1 MKRFISFFIFLS
13 VLCIGSGV
21 IFLFPVQAQIQEED
35 DKDDIYFIGVVKEIS
50 STERETDPLFADQ
63 ELKQVTI
70 HLNTGSGWDVQAQ
83 YSDNV
88 STDADNLQVGEKV
101 VVLKTDAFVGE
112 TRYVIT
118 DKYRLPSV
126 GFLLIL
132 FFLS

>member
-63 ELKQVTI
+63 DHFPFPLLPDT
-70 HLNTGSGWDVQAQ
+70 QARPAGQ
-83 YSDNV
+83 
-88 STDADNLQVGEKV
+88 
-101 VVLKTDAFVGE
+101 
-112 TRYVIT
+112 TRSWPC
-118 DKYRLPSV
+118 RHRE
-126 GFLLIL
+126 
-132 FFLS
+132 